1 MGHLTRIRICFYIRS
16 RGEFLRERS
25 PGNGSFRWMF
35 PRYSKEWAAVIRD
48 ERNTVYRRRPFFNA
62 NVSNTVDGPR
72 GPAEVE
78 AAGWESLVGRRRIL
92 NRSPFSA
99 NLRPFFENSLPRR
112 VNLSRIL
119 RRGNLYR
126 NVYIYFDSQ
135 VFVKKLCER
144 KNSKVILY
152 EEFIISSF

>member
-62 NVSNTVDGPR
+62 NVSNAVDGPR

-78 AAGWESLVGRRRIL
+78 AASWESLVGRRRIL

-112 VNLSRIL
+112 SSEPVANPSTWKFIHKR
-119 RRGNLYR
+119 
-126 NVYIYFDSQ
+126 VYIFRFASFRGE
-135 VFVKKLCER
+135 VMWT
-144 KNSKVILY
+144 KNFESY
-152 EEFIISSF
+152 IIWGIYHL

>member
-78 AAGWESLVGRRRIL
+78 AASWESLVGRRRIL

-112 VNLSRIL
+112 SSEPVANPSAWKFIYKR
-119 RRGNLYR
+119 
-126 NVYIYFDSQ
+126 VYIFRFASFREE
-135 VFVKKLCER
+135 VMWTKKFE
-144 KNSKVILY
+144 SY
-152 EEFIISSF
+152 IIWGIYHL